1 MSDRARKEGLNAAF
15 SSTGAGAL
23 EAARSVQ
30 GDLFEPAMMSP
41 RHRAEGLRSDEER
54 GIGRPK
60 GAKGRRSQEWI
71 DYLGSRYT
79 LPLESL
85 VALGSMSPAE
95 LFRELADQAR
105 TLVAEMREDEDG
117 KKGGW
122 VLADSD
128 GAINEQAMI
137 DQLTKLL
144 KIQIAAWKEAL
155 PYLHEKR
162 GAVVD
167 DGDGNDLPVFAVGV
181 LTRPGASD
189 FSAPAGGKAFDLRPK
204 ELREEYQ
211 SLSGPEDGKS
221 TDGKSTDPAKSLKD
235 NADEG

>member
-79 LPLESL
+79 LP
-85 VALGSMSPAE
+85 